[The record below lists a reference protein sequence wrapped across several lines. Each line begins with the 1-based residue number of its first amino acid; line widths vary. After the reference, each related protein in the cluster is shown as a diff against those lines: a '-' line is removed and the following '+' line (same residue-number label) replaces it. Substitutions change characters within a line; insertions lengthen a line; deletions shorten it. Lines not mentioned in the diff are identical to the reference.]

1 MTTCKTSNCSR
12 AGTTRRRFDPMIIS
26 SRDEISPFVTA
37 DGSHIRELLQSH
49 NSPLRNQSLAEATL
63 SPGQKTARHFHPRAE
78 EIYFVLSG
86 RGALTIESE
95 RREVG
100 AGDAIAICAGAAH
113 CIENIGADEL
123 RFLCCCAP
131 AYTDEDTVLC
141 P

>member
-1 MTTCKTSNCSR
+1 MT
-12 AGTTRRRFDPMIIS
+12 IS
-26 SRDEISPFVTA
+26 SRDQIAPFVTA

-63 SPGQKTARHFHPRAE
+63 APGQKTARHFHPRAE
-78 EIYFVLSG
+78 EIYFIVSG

-95 RREVG
+95 TREVG
-100 AGDAIAICAGAAH
+100 VGDAIAISSGAAH

-131 AYTDEDTVLC
+131 GYTDEDTVLC